1 VEPHNPDGEG
11 FCLSLVGVA
20 VAAVANE
27 RAMISELSAS
37 QVVERASEAGLRL
50 VRFLWCGNDG
60 TVRAKAS
67 SVRGLKGRIRSGIGL
82 TVAMQAM
89 NGLDQLQPVERMGP
103 VGEIRLVPDP
113 ETFRILPY
121 APGTGAMLV
130 DQLTLEG
137 EPAPV
142 DQRAFL
148 KRMAQRLAERGAWLE
163 VGFEN
168 EFSLAVE
175 LDGAYVPVDSS
186 LCFSTIGMSASQDYV
201 DALVKGLEAQEIPLE
216 QYYAELGH
224 GQQEIS
230 TPHRPALQAADDQLL
245 VRETIRGV
253 AAARG
258 LVASL
263 APKPWPE
270 VAGNGVHIHFS
281 LWDVEGGRNRFHDP
295 RAPDGFSAE
304 GRTFLAGVLHH
315 LPGLCGLTA
324 PSFNSYHRIVPQFWA
339 GAFTC
344 WGHDN
349 REAPLRLP
357 SLFWGMEEAT
367 CNVELKA
374 GDASC
379 NPYLAVGGLIA
390 AGLDGLERGLEPP
403 EPVEVDPAA
412 IPEAE
417 RELRGIRRLP
427 ATQREALDALEADA
441 VLMDALGPVLARSYL
456 AVRGSEWDAYSA
468 GDDEFEQQGH
478 FLKY

>member
-1 VEPHNPDGEG
+1 M
-11 FCLSLVGVA
+11 
-20 VAAVANE
+20 NE
-27 RAMISELSAS
+27 RAMISESVAG
-37 QVVERASEAGLRL
+37 QVLERAGEAGLRL

-67 SVRGLKGRIRSGIGL
+67 ALQGLEGRMGSGIGL

-89 NGLDQLQPVERMGP
+89 NALDQLQPVEGMGP

-148 KRMAQRLAERGAWLE
+148 KRMADRLAERGVWLE

-168 EFSLAVE
+168 EFSLAYE
-175 LDGAYVPVDSS
+175 IDGAYVPVDSS

-201 DALVKGLEAQEIPLE
+201 DALVGALAAQELPLE

-230 TPHRPALQAADDQLL
+230 TAHRPALQAADEQLL

-253 AAARG
+253 ATGHG

-263 APKPWPE
+263 APKPWRE
-270 VAGNGVHIHFS
+270 VAGNGAHIHFS
-281 LWDVEGGRNRFHDP
+281 LWDIESRVNRFHDP
-295 RAPDGFSAE
+295 SAPDLLSAE
-304 GRTFLAGVLHH
+304 GRAFVAGVLEH
-315 LPGLCGLTA
+315 LPALCGLTA
-324 PSFNSYHRIVPQFWA
+324 PSFNSYHRILPQYWA

-357 SLFWGMEEAT
+357 SVFWGQEEAT
-367 CNVELKA
+367 TNVELKA

-379 NPYLAVGGLIA
+379 NPYLALGGLIA

-403 EPVEVDPAA
+403 EAVEVDPAT

-417 RELRGIRRLP
+417 REACGIRRLP
-427 ATQREALDALEADA
+427 ATQQEALDALEADA
-441 VLMDALGPVLARSYL
+441 VLMDALGPVLAQSYL
-456 AVRGSEWDAYSA
+456 AVRRSEWDAYSA
-468 GDDEFEQQGH
+468 GDEEFEQQGH